1 MTTAICSLILF
12 VFVIALGAILKKNTG
27 IIGLLAASVYG
38 YFAVGMSAK
47 EIYVSGWPT
56 SVFFIILSATLLFG
70 IANVN
75 GTTKTLTHNIMYL
88 CRGRVKA
95 LPFVF
100 GVIGG
105 VLSACGG
112 SCLIITIIMPIA
124 LNVAVACGLNVLMTA
139 LVVMCL
145 IMAGSL
151 SPLAINGI
159 VAKAMAAEQGAT
171 NYAPMWAAYAVSMII
186 FSILIWVVFR
196 GWKLK
201 PTAESEGFRAEYTP
215 FTKMQW
221 VTLAV
226 IPIVCIV
233 VIAFGVDIGL
243 ACISF
248 AAILLMLGACD
259 QKQAFLA
266 IPWNTLFLICGMGV
280 LINVVVTAGGFDLLT
295 NMMQSIMTA
304 DNSQPIMIVL
314 SGLMGAVSSST
325 GVVMPTLFPVA
336 GELAAANADL
346 SIYVMAVGIVVGT
359 HGVVISP
366 LSSIG
371 AICCSCAPEGS
382 VDANKMFNTLLL
394 AAIIF
399 TVLAAIASALGL
411 YGIFY

>member
-1 MTTAICSLILF
+1 MTIAISSLILF
-12 VFVIALGAILKKNTG
+12 VVVIALGAILKKNTG
-27 IIGLLAASVYG
+27 IIGLLAASVFG
-38 YFAVGMSAK
+38 YFVVGMKAK

-56 SVFFIILSATLLFG
+56 YVFFIILAATLLFG

-75 GTTKTLTHNIMYL
+75 GTTKTLTHNIMCL
-88 CRGRVKA
+88 CKGRVKA

-100 GVIGG
+100 GALGG
-105 VLSACGG
+105 ILSACGG

-124 LNVAVACGLNVLMTA
+124 LSIAVECGLNIIMTA

-159 VAKAMAAEQGAT
+159 VAKALAAEQGAV
-171 NYAPMWAAYAVSMII
+171 NYAPMWEAYAVSMII
-186 FSILIWVVFR
+186 FAVLIWLVFR
-196 GWKLK
+196 GWKID
-201 PTAESEGFRAEYTP
+201 ESKNQGFNAEYIK
-215 FTKMQW
+215 FTKMQLI
-221 VTLAV
+221 TLAV

-233 VIAFGVDIGL
+233 VIAFGIDIGL

-248 AAILLMLGACD
+248 AAILLMIGACD
-259 QKQAFLA
+259 QKQAMLA

-280 LINVVVTAGGFDLLT
+280 LINVVVQAGGFDLLT
-295 NMMQSIMTA
+295 TA
-304 DNSQPIMIVL
+304 MSDILTPNNSQPIMIVL

-325 GVVMPTLFPVA
+325 GVVMPTLFPLA
-336 GELAAANADL
+336 GELAAANSSL

-371 AICCSCAPEGS
+371 AICMGCTPEGS
-382 VDANKMFNTLLL
+382 VDANKMFISLLL

-399 TVLAAIASALGL
+399 TILAAAVSFIGL

>member
-1 MTTAICSLILF
+1 MTIAISSLILF
-12 VFVIALGAILKKNTG
+12 VVVIALGAILKKNTG
-27 IIGLLAASVYG
+27 IIGLLAASVFG
-38 YFAVGMSAK
+38 YFVVGMKAK

-56 SVFFIILSATLLFG
+56 YVFFIILAATLLFG

-75 GTTKTLTHNIMYL
+75 GTTKTLTHNIMCL
-88 CRGRVKA
+88 CKGRVKA

-100 GVIGG
+100 GALGG
-105 VLSACGG
+105 ILSACGG

-124 LNVAVACGLNVLMTA
+124 LSIAVECGLNIIMTA

-159 VAKAMAAEQGAT
+159 VAKALAAEQGAV
-171 NYAPMWAAYAVSMII
+171 NYAPMWEAYAVSMII
-186 FSILIWVVFR
+186 FAVLIWVVFR
-196 GWKLK
+196 GWKID
-201 PTAESEGFRAEYTP
+201 ESKNQGFNAEYIK
-215 FTKMQW
+215 FTKMQLI
-221 VTLAV
+221 TLAV

-233 VIAFGVDIGL
+233 VIAFGIDIGL

-248 AAILLMLGACD
+248 AAILLMIGACD
-259 QKQAFLA
+259 QKQAMLA

-280 LINVVVTAGGFDLLT
+280 LINVVVQAGGFDLLT
-295 NMMQSIMTA
+295 TA
-304 DNSQPIMIVL
+304 MSDILTPNNSQPIMIVL

-325 GVVMPTLFPVA
+325 GVVMPTLFPLA
-336 GELAAANADL
+336 GELAAANSSL

-371 AICCSCAPEGS
+371 AICMGCTPEGS
-382 VDANKMFNTLLL
+382 VDANKMFISLLL

-399 TVLAAIASALGL
+399 TILAAAVSFIGL